1 MKTRKQIRKYAEGVA
16 WAHFYSDEDT
26 PWGPFENYPQ
36 DWIDEQVESLADA
49 VERAMLWAQ
58 QGEIK

>member
-26 PWGPFENYPQ
+26 LWEPFEDYPQ